1 MESSVSEDPRT
12 LLRALPDAA
21 LSIVIGGFVPRY
33 VMLNILYSLILH
45 PKLNQLLLFFRDQM
59 FDTLFASIEKDSSM
73 KGLPQKSL
81 HLFSH
86 EDSIVP
92 PEASMQAM
100 YLYESP
106 RMSIRNGDHDPDDEA
121 VDQILKALKSV
132 WSKKYT
138 KPLVLEA

>member
-1 MESSVSEDPRT
+1 MRHEPYHALFYILTSQVESTYLTV
-12 LLRALPDAA
+12 
-21 LSIVIGGFVPRY
+21 
-33 VMLNILYSLILH
+33 
-45 PKLNQLLLFFRDQM
+45 RDQI

-92 PEASMQAM
+92 AEASMQAM
-100 YLYESP
+100 YLYNSP

-121 VDQILKALKSV
+121 IDQVLKALKNV
-132 WSKKYT
+132 WSKKYNA
-138 KPLVLEA
+138 PIVLEA